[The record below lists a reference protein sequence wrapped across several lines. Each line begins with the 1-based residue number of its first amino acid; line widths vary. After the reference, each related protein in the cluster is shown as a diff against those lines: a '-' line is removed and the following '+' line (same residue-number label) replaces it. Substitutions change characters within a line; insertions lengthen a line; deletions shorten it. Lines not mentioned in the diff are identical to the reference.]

1 VLPDEQRYEDQCQ
14 DAEEAKTAKVTEFGK
29 TGMGELGHVSSGM
42 TGARS
47 DRKRAFPMIVMK
59 QPPARCLQS
68 RIDSYG
74 DVGTIS
80 CIPAQLGSS
89 SSPADHPTPKLIM
102 QPVCK
107 HPKVRVVAREDDVEY
122 VECEECGEVFD
133 ADEYQEMSQD
143 GSGDEKNAEDDDD
156 A

>member
-1 VLPDEQRYEDQCQ
+1 
-14 DAEEAKTAKVTEFGK
+14 
-29 TGMGELGHVSSGM
+29 
-42 TGARS
+42 
-47 DRKRAFPMIVMK
+47 
-59 QPPARCLQS
+59 
-68 RIDSYG
+68 
-74 DVGTIS
+74 
-80 CIPAQLGSS
+80 
-89 SSPADHPTPKLIM
+89 M

-143 GSGDEKNAEDDDD
+143 GSGDEIHAEDED